1 MSWFFWSSSPPSPPS
16 PPSQPSPPSPPHI
29 EKLINDKT
37 RPRRIPINKSKQESI
52 WIRTYGEIYRVN
64 CYVCDRNTITPF
76 NSVVAHKQAFSLGGG
91 NNLDNLIHI
100 CSQCNSG
107 MYNNNLEDYKKEINN
122 T

>member
-1 MSWFFWSSSPPSPPS
+1 MNWFFGSSK
-16 PPSQPSPPSPPHI
+16 SQPSLLQEPSSPNI
-29 EKLINDKT
+29 EKLINDKIK
-37 RPRRIPINKSKQESI
+37 PKRITINKSKQESI

-76 NSVVAHKQAFSLGGG
+76 NSVIAHKQAFSLGGG

-107 MYNNNLEDYKKEINN
+107 MYNNNLENYKKEINN